1 MSEIILEARG
11 VARDLGSEVKTRI
24 LDGIDLAVPRGQFV
38 ALTGASGS
46 GKSTLLYLLGALDR
60 PTEGKILIDGVDA
73 GALDDDARAKLRSE
87 RLGFVFQFHFLLPEL
102 TVLENVL
109 VPQLKRGVH
118 PAEATQRARQTLER
132 LGLMP
137 LGSRLPSQLS
147 GGQQQRVSIARALAN
162 RPAVVLADEPTGNLD
177 SANGKLVIETFEH
190 LVAEAGLT
198 IVLVTHEASFAAR
211 AHRQVRM
218 KDGRIVEDV
227 LQPRATNDG
236 GRASAADTGTG

>member
-1 MSEIILEARG
+1 SCAGRSGDIMSEIILEARG

-162 RPAVVLADEPTGNLD
+162 RPAIVLADE
-177 SANGKLVIETFEH
+177 
-190 LVAEAGLT
+190 
-198 IVLVTHEASFAAR
+198 
-211 AHRQVRM
+211 
-218 KDGRIVEDV
+218 
-227 LQPRATNDG
+227 
-236 GRASAADTGTG
+236 